1 LVCDQYDEQ
10 EIKNDDD
17 AQNDC
22 FEMAI
27 EEARQVEQSK
37 QEAMVQE
44 QSRKF
49 EIEKAMLEQH
59 YK

>member
-1 LVCDQYDEQ
+1 
-10 EIKNDDD
+10 
-17 AQNDC
+17 
-22 FEMAI
+22 MAI
-27 EEARQVEQSK
+27 EEARQFEQSK

-59 YK
+59 YKQQFFQMREAEEKKIQELTQQQQ